1 MDSNGDD
8 LPPAGKTSGYTHS
21 LWYYF
26 FFQFPSSIPGL
37 SDLNLRGEIDS
48 LMEAPLY
55 ISIHK
60 VSSSSRKISFEEGL
74 KNLKFRSLE
83 VVEKSTAF
91 NNVSE

>member
-8 LPPAGKTSGYTHS
+8 LPPAGKASGYTHS

-26 FFQFPSSIPGL
+26 FFQFPSSIPNL

-55 ISIHK
+55 RGISQHQQQQ
-60 VSSSSRKISFEEGL
+60 
-74 KNLKFRSLE
+74 
-83 VVEKSTAF
+83 
-91 NNVSE
+91 